1 MNTPGNEAEELE
13 IEGTDGTGTVEE
25 GVVEPELNEDGTTK
39 EPEVEAWMQEEDQTA
54 AEESEG
60 EKPKKLNTKQ
70 KLRGEVKE
78 ANLENERLQ
87 AEIDALKRGQAP
99 AAVTV
104 AKRPRLNDFDSDEL
118 YEDAMDKWEEEKT
131 TATFQ
136 TLETKRDVTARQ
148 QQHRQV
154 LTDAVDA
161 HYERAQEL
169 VTKHSINP
177 EVYQKADA
185 TVRQSIEAVAPGQG
199 EVIVNQLISLVGK
212 GSEKVM
218 YHLGV
223 NKAALNEL
231 RAILQDDPSGLKAAA
246 FIGQKKA
253 EITGPKHKL
262 TSAPKP
268 VAQINGETV
277 AKPSASKK
285 AYDKAHK
292 EGRGQDAFDIKGEAR
307 KAGVDTSSW
316 VS

>member
-1 MNTPGNEAEELE
+1 MGNEAEKLDTDV
-13 IEGTDGTGTVEE
+13 IEDSGVEE
-25 GVVEPELNEDGTTK
+25 EVEASTESTDEAETQET
-39 EPEVEAWMQEEDQTA
+39 EVEAWMQEEDQTV
-54 AEESEG
+54 AEEPEDG
-60 EKPKKLNTKQ
+60 KPKKLSTKA
-70 KLRGEVKE
+70 KLRGKVEE
-78 ANLENERLQ
+78 ANQENERLR
-87 AEIDALKRGQAP
+87 AENEALKRGQAP
-99 AAVTV
+99 AGVTV
-104 AKRPRLNDFDSDEL
+104 AKRPRLNDFDSDED
-118 YEDAMDKWEEEKT
+118 YETAMDTWEEAKET
-131 TATFQ
+131 NTLQ
-136 TLETKRDVTARQ
+136 TIETRRDVTARQ

-169 VTKHSINP
+169 VTTHSINP

-185 TVRQSIEAVAPGQG
+185 TVRQSIESVAPGQG
-199 EVIVNQLISLVGK
+199 EVIVNQLISLVGE

-277 AKPSASKK
+277 KASASKK

-292 EGRGQDAFDIKGEAR
+292 EGRGQDAFNIKSEAR
-307 KAGVDTSSW
+307 KAGTDTKGW
-316 VS
+316 V

>member
-1 MNTPGNEAEELE
+1 
-13 IEGTDGTGTVEE
+13 
-25 GVVEPELNEDGTTK
+25 
-39 EPEVEAWMQEEDQTA
+39 
-54 AEESEG
+54 
-60 EKPKKLNTKQ
+60 
-70 KLRGEVKE
+70 
-78 ANLENERLQ
+78 
-87 AEIDALKRGQAP
+87 
-99 AAVTV
+99 VTV
-104 AKRPRLNDFDSDEL
+104 AKRPRLNDFDSDDL

-136 TLETKRDVTARQ
+136 TLETKRDVTAQQQQRQ
-148 QQHRQV
+148 QALHNDV
-154 LTDAVDA
+154 EA

-177 EVYQKADA
+177 DVYQKADA
-185 TVRQSIEAVAPGQG
+185 TVRQSIESVAPGQG
-199 EVIVNQLISLVGK
+199 EVIVNQLISLVGE

-231 RAILQDDPSGLKAAA
+231 RAILQDDPTGLRAAA

-268 VAQINGETV
+268 AAKINGETV
-277 AKPSASKK
+277 KASASKK

-292 EGRGQDAFDIKGEAR
+292 EGRGQDAYNIKSEAKR
-307 KAGVDTSSW
+307 SGTDTNGW
-316 VS
+316 V